1 MLFVGD
7 ELIEI
12 GKRSQI
18 GIPKLSYSFTYV
30 IEIGTT
36 STCIQIQHARRY
48 RARLES
54 RLEVTRRDELI
65 QIQDALRLA
74 LVRALADDMQERQ
87 SARARIYLIHLTTRR
102 AHINGHMQACSRLI

>member
-12 GKRSQI
+12 GKLSRI
-18 GIPKLSYSFTYV
+18 GILKLNYSFTFV
-30 IEIGTT
+30 IEIGT
-36 STCIQIQHARRY
+36 TCIQIQHARRY
-48 RARLES
+48 RA